1 MILDGSLTYRAFH
14 AINPLTTSQGVA
26 TNAVYGF
33 TNMLLR
39 LIEDEKPDY
48 LAVAFDKGR
57 VTFRHAEFADYK
69 AQRAATPEDLRPQ
82 FALIKQ
88 VLRAMGIPVF
98 ELDNYEAD
106 DLIGTL
112 TLLAEKKGMHAVIVS
127 GDKDMLQL
135 VDDNTDALITRKG
148 ITDLEYYDLAQV
160 AEKYGGL
167 APQQLIDVK
176 ALQGMYR
183 IISRVPS
190 VVLRQPS
197 S

>member
-1 MILDGSLTYRAFH
+1 MK
-14 AINPLTTSQGVA
+14 
-26 TNAVYGF
+26 
-33 TNMLLR
+33 
-39 LIEDEKPDY
+39 KPDY

-112 TLLAEKKGMHAVIVS
+112 TLLGEKQGMHAVIVS

-135 VDDNTDALITRKG
+135 VDDNTDALSYPEGNHRPGPLRFSASSGKVWRIS
-148 ITDLEYYDLAQV
+148 A
-160 AEKYGGL
+160 A
-167 APQQLIDVK
+167 AIDRR
-176 ALQGMYR
+176 QGSARGYFG
-183 IISRVPS
+183 
-190 VVLRQPS
+190 
-197 S
+197 